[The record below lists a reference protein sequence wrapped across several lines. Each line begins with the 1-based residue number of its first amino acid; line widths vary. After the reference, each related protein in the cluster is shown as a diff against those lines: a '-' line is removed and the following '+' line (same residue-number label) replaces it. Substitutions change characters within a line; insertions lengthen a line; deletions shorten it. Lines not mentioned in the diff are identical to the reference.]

1 MKEGRLL
8 LGAEDDY
15 GSGDRLKI
23 TVIWV
28 FVCGFFKVGSWGP
41 NPGDPGCEALRIS
54 SSFGREADIFM
65 RIETAK

>member
-41 NPGDPGCEALRIS
+41 NPGDSGCEALES
-54 SSFGREADIFM
+54 LLSLEEKQIFL
-65 RIETAK
+65 